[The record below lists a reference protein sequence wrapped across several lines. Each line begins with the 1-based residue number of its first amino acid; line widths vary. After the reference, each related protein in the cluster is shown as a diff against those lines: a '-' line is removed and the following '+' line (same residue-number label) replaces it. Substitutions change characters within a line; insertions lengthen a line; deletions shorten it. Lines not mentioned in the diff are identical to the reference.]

1 MSNVRNIALFMIL
14 GKPLVVYLG
23 IIIFIG
29 FLTTAIL
36 GMLILKGKK
45 IPLKLHL
52 LLARVSLVLALVH
65 GFLAFSIFSK

>member
-1 MSNVRNIALFMIL
+1 MNSIRNIALFSIL

-23 IIIFIG
+23 IITLIG

-45 IPLKLHL
+45 IPLKTHFLI
-52 LLARVSLVLALVH
+52 AKMSLVLAVIH
-65 GFLAFSIFSK
+65 GFLAFSIFVK